1 MLAIIAREMMKWGAW
16 QREDAGGRGWG
27 TRGSRIGV
35 RSIERPV
42 RYTGLMTKGE
52 VKDLLDRVLTW
63 SADDREKFLR
73 FVCEVEQ
80 WRANDDSIDEQGGQ
94 HEIIDGQKVTEFHR

>member
-1 MLAIIAREMMKWGAW
+1 
-16 QREDAGGRGWG
+16 
-27 TRGSRIGV
+27 
-35 RSIERPV
+35 
-42 RYTGLMTKGE
+42 MTKGE

-80 WRANDDSIDEQGGQ
+80 WRANDDPIDEQGGQ
-94 HEIIDGQKVTEFHR
+94 HEIIDGQKVTESHR